1 MQIFLPSPQLV
12 IPFRSYSFHFILY
25 SWFERECYVWDQEGL
40 NYLPKWP
47 FCDSVSPSNR
57 FVSPSNHQLQL
68 SSYICYMWQEWA
80 FFHGLYYIAVHLNV
94 FQLNLVIGTMCQ
106 NSTDHVP
113 EPNWSKYSN
122 FIIYY
127 SHIHQLN
134 HMRTFSLFW
143 WTQKKH
149 TKNVLYQVCTAFN
162 WWYKATQN
170 WCVEHHFVHYNFI
183 IYFYNF

>member
-25 SWFERECYVWDQEGL
+25 SWSERECWVWEQKGV

-80 FFHGLYYIAVHLNV
+80 FFHGLYYISVHLNV
-94 FQLNLVIGTMCQ
+94 FQLNLVIVTMCQ

-113 EPNWSKYSN
+113 ELNWSKYSN
-122 FIIYY
+122 FIMCQN
-127 SHIHQLN
+127 STDLN
-134 HMRTFSLFW
+134 IPISSSIILIFISWIIWEHSVCSDEHKRRSLRILCIKFVQHS
-143 WTQKKH
+143 TDG
-149 TKNVLYQVCTAFN
+149 TKLHKVDA
-162 WWYKATQN
+162 
-170 WCVEHHFVHYNFI
+170 
-183 IYFYNF
+183 